1 MIDRP
6 QRSRPHPVRRPR
18 ADAWWRLLAGLALL
32 LLLVVVV
39 SRVAIEW
46 QWFSDFE
53 AQGMLL
59 RRWLLQLGAFV
70 LVMGLGIPLQ
80 LQQLQRCWRLR
91 QQHDSKQLHPMALLR
106 LGPWSLLVVLAALL
120 VLLALGLTYLMVQAH
135 GLITAPFSGQVIT
148 ALQALAEIPVAL
160 PALLALVLLPALLL
174 APLITLRITL
184 AAALAASA
192 TALARGWSVWLPALM
207 AVPFGQGDPL
217 TGLDLSFTVLQL
229 PALRLILSVLC
240 AQVIVG
246 LAGCLWL
253 TLSEGNSLSEL
264 RYRGL
269 SRAQQQVLQP
279 QLAALALVVAF
290 SNALAPFDL
299 MVHGSGVASGAGW
312 VDLHVRLPLRLLLAL
327 LLLLTACA
335 LMVPVP
341 RGILRRWLL
350 MPLGAAAL
358 LLPFGELLLAP
369 LLQRL
374 IVQPREL
381 SLESPYLA
389 RSIRGTRRA
398 FGLERMRT
406 LRLNPQPKLTPA
418 DLVSGTGTI
427 DNIRLWDSEP
437 LLSANRQLQQLRLYY
452 RFSSAAVDRY
462 PLRVR
467 SNRFDTTQQ
476 VLISARELDS
486 AALPVQS
493 RTWLNRHLVFT
504 NGHGFTVSPV
514 NVAGS
519 DGLPLYFVKN
529 LGRNTPAQG
538 IPQLGVSDAE
548 AQASL
553 PVGRPSLYMSS
564 GSSLYAIAPTR
575 IPEFAFPEGD
585 VNVYRHYNGERGI
598 ALAHP
603 LNRLAAA
610 VYLAEPRVL
619 FTGAITPRSLLL
631 IRRQVNQRLAALAPF
646 LQFESEPYLV
656 TARIKGT
663 PGYRREQHQYWLLD
677 GFTSSRSYPYSDP
690 NPGGLRYFRNPVKAV
705 VDAHDGRLWLYV
717 SDPADPLLRTWR
729 RAFPELFLPLAQM
742 PPELLRHIKVPT
754 RQFTIQT
761 ERLLRYHVT
770 NVRTFYNG
778 DDVWSLPYEI
788 YGGSNAQV
796 RPYHLTLQLPG
807 RQETEFVLLQPFT
820 PLKRTN
826 LVGWLVA
833 RNDPPHYGQMLLALM
848 PQQRLVLGP
857 QQVSALVDQDP
868 TISFQFGLWN
878 RIGSQLFRGNL
889 LVLPLGRG
897 ILYVEPIYLRSRSN
911 NLPTLVRVVV
921 TDGRRF
927 VMDRNLDQALNRL
940 VDNSAATTLLQPKMP
955 SSTPLLP

>member
-6 QRSRPHPVRRPR
+6 LRTSWRS
-18 ADAWWRLLAGLALL
+18 ALSSAAWWRVPAGLGLL
-32 LLLVVVV
+32 VLLLVAA
-39 SRVAIEW
+39 SRLAIEW
-46 QWFSDFE
+46 QWFSDFD
-53 AQGMLL
+53 AQAMLL
-59 RRWLLQLGAFV
+59 RRWLLQLAAFV

-91 QQHDSKQLHPMALLR
+91 QQHAAKELHPMALLK
-106 LGPWSLLVVLAALL
+106 LGQWGLLTVLGLL
-120 VLLALGLTYLMVQAH
+120 LLLLALGLTYLMVQAH
-135 GLITAPFSGQVIT
+135 GLITAPFSGQVLT
-148 ALQALAEIPVAL
+148 GLPALAELPKAL
-160 PALLALVLLPALLL
+160 PLLLALVLLPALLL
-174 APLITLRITL
+174 APLTTLRITL

-192 TALARGWSVWLPALM
+192 TALARGWSFWLPALM
-207 AVPFGQGDPL
+207 AVPFGRGDPL

-229 PALRLILSVLC
+229 PALRLILSICC
-240 AQVIVG
+240 AQAIVG

-264 RYRGL
+264 NYKGL
-269 SRAQQQVLQP
+269 SRAQQRVLQP
-279 QLAALALVVAF
+279 QLAALALVVAL

-299 MVHGSGVASGAGW
+299 MVQGSGVASGAGW
-312 VDLHVRLPLRLLLAL
+312 VDLHLRLPLRLALSL
-327 LLLLTACA
+327 LLLLTAGA
-335 LMVPVP
+335 LLVPVP
-341 RGILRRWLL
+341 RGLLRRWLL
-350 MPLGAAAL
+350 LPLGAVAL
-358 LLPFGELLLAP
+358 LLPIGEVLLAP

-389 RSIRGTRRA
+389 RSIAATRRA
-398 FGLERMRT
+398 FGLERMRS
-406 LRLNPQPKLTPA
+406 LRLNPQPRITAA
-418 DLVSGTGTI
+418 DLASSAGTL

-462 PLRVR
+462 TLRGR
-467 SNRFDTTQQ
+467 SGLLDSTQQ

-486 AALPVQS
+486 GALPVQA

-529 LGRNTPAQG
+529 LGRNTKAQG
-538 IPQLGVSDAE
+538 IPQLGVSNAE

-564 GSSLYAIAPTR
+564 GPSLYAIAPTK

-585 VNVYRHYNGERGI
+585 ANIYLHYSGRRGI
-598 ALAHP
+598 SLAHP
-603 LNRLAAA
+603 LSRLAAA
-610 VYLAEPRVL
+610 VYLAEPRLL
-619 FTGAITPRSLLL
+619 FTGAITPKSLLL
-631 IRRQVNQRLAALAPF
+631 IRRQVNLRLAALAPF

-663 PGYRREQHQYWLLD
+663 PGYRSEQHQYWLLD

-690 NPGGLRYFRNPVKAV
+690 NPAGLRYFRNPVKAV

-788 YGGSNAQV
+788 YGARNAQV
-796 RPYHLTLQLPG
+796 RPYHVTLQLPG
-807 RQETEFVLLQPFT
+807 RPETEFVLLQPFT

-878 RIGSQLFRGNL
+878 RIGSSLFRGNL
-889 LVLPLGRG
+889 LVLPVGQG
-897 ILYVEPIYLRSRSN
+897 VLYVEPIYLRSRSN

-927 VMDRNLDQALNRL
+927 VMDRDLGKALARL
-940 VDNSAATTLLQPKMP
+940 VAGGGAGDPRAALPVP
-955 SSTPLLP
+955 AGRDLLP